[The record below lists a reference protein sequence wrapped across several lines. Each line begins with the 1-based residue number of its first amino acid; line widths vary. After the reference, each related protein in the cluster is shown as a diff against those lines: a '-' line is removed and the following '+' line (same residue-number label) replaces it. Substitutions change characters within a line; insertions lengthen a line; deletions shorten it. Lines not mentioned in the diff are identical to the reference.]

1 MNPPLDHPTPS
12 PPRGMTLI
20 EVMIALV
27 VLSVGILAVGR
38 MFPSGSRAQ
47 VQDHLVTAANN
58 YAQERIEDL
67 STRTWSDT
75 ALSVGRHPT
84 GTATESIGSGGQWK
98 RFYSVSLLAA
108 PLNNLKRIDVTVTY
122 WGAGLASQRS
132 VVATTYMR
140 Q

>member
-1 MNPPLDHPTPS
+1 MNPISDPVDQS
-12 PPRGMTLI
+12 RERGMTLI
-20 EVMIALV
+20 EILIALV

-38 MFPSGSRAQ
+38 LFPSGTRAQ
-47 VQDHLVTAANN
+47 VQDHLLTGANN

-67 STRTWSDT
+67 STHAWTDT
-75 ALSVGRHPT
+75 ALSVGRHP
-84 GTATESIGSGGQWK
+84 GGSAAEKIGQWQ
-98 RFYSVSLLAA
+98 RFYNVSTLAA

-122 WGAGLASQRS
+122 SGAGLQTQRS